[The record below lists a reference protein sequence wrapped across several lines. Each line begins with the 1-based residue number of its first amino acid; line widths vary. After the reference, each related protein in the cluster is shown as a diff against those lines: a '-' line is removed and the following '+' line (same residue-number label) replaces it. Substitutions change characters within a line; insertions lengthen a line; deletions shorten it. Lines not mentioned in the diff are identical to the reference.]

1 MLAVTRK
8 LRTRFFIEVVLGI
21 TSTVLTLLTIVKRDW
36 IEALL
41 GIDPDQGN
49 GVVEWLIVGGFLF
62 ATLILFFLTQ
72 YEWRR
77 ATPEV
82 A

>member
-1 MLAVTRK
+1 MFAAKRRV
-8 LRTRFFIEVVLGI
+8 RTRFFIEVGLGI
-21 TSTVLTLLTIVKRDW
+21 ASTVLTLLTFVQRDW
-36 IEALL
+36 IEVIF

-62 ATLILFFLTQ
+62 ATLALFFLAQ

-77 ATPEV
+77 ATPKV